1 MSDAIEKAKKFLS
14 EEQAFRLGE
23 LPTESSHPK
32 TKALSETVVSDLA
45 AGIRL
50 LQAVDEE
57 IPPVAEKVFQQD
69 TFRHLVCAFVDTL
82 KSGNRIYFTGCGA
95 TGRLSIL
102 LEAAWQRFWHR
113 LKQKHP
119 EISTKM
125 PEMDNRIVSI
135 MAGGDFA
142 LIKAVEGF
150 EDFPDFGRYQLKQAG
165 VAQGDV
171 VVAITEG
178 GETPF
183 VIGTAWQGLDAG
195 AKVFFV
201 YNNPTKQ
208 LGRYVQRS
216 RQVLEEPRIQKLDL
230 TTGPMAITGSTRM
243 QAVTIELLIVGSA
256 LEIALMQ
263 FLQEHLS
270 ASQLPVGAAPV
281 AALGRHAGL
290 PLHGLPVRPIME
302 YHQLFSNLLRQLS
315 NPAAVD
321 TMTRVTEF
329 EENIYRRG
337 GLITYMTNSVMLDV
351 LTDTTERSP
360 TFMVP
365 PFRKDGDSRSPQS
378 WAFVKNPFHPTPEAW
393 RDMLQRE
400 PRGLEWGPAVYKQL
414 NAPSI
419 LQADPPRLNN
429 AELFKFRIGNEPD
442 PTRANAVD
450 SVLVVISVGTKV
462 DHLSR
467 NGLERFGNQYNKT
480 AAMTIGPAAAASP
493 KWDASRQDTDEPR
506 PSFYRTSVGRTPP
519 ILKTGKGGAGR
530 TQEGRGELFQFR
542 CNLPDSPLQLWHH
555 LAVKLILNTI
565 STATMVRMG
574 RVIGNAMV
582 WLSPSNKKLID
593 RGSRLISQQTGC
605 SYEQACITLHQT
617 MEEVELRSQQGQ
629 ETPSPVALAIER
641 ISAEPS
647 PSSSLEKEGRGER
660 EKS

>member
-1 MSDAIEKAKKFLS
+1 VSDAIEKAKKFLS

-32 TKALSETVVSDLA
+32 TKALSETVGSDLA

-50 LQAVDEE
+50 LQSVDEE
-57 IPPVAEKVFQQD
+57 IPPVAESVFQQD
-69 TFRHLVCAFVDTL
+69 TFRDLVCAFVDAL
-82 KSGNRIYFTGCGA
+82 KSGKRIYFTGCGA

-102 LEAAWQRFWHR
+102 LEAAWRRFWRR
-113 LKQKHP
+113 LKQKQWHGLP
-119 EISTKM
+119 ARENTARMAVPPKGYM
-125 PEMDNRIVSI
+125 PEMDDRIISI

-195 AKVFFV
+195 ANVFFV
-201 YNNPTKQ
+201 YNNPTNI
-208 LGRYVQRS
+208 LRRYVERS
-216 RQVLEEPRIQKLDL
+216 RQVIEEPRIRKLDL

-263 FLQEHLS
+263 FLQECLS
-270 ASQLPVGAAPV
+270 RGGSRT
-281 AALGRHAGL
+281 ALARL
-290 PLHGLPVRPIME
+290 GLPVRPIME
-302 YHQLFSNLLRQLS
+302 YHHLFVNLLRQLS

-337 GLITYMTNSVMLDV
+337 GLITYMTDSVMLDV

-400 PRGLEWGPAVYKQL
+400 PRGLEWGAAVYKQL
-414 NAPSI
+414 KAPSI
-419 LQADPPRLNN
+419 LQAQPPRLNN

-450 SVLVVISVGTKV
+450 SVLVVISVGTQI
-462 DHLSR
+462 DHLSHA
-467 NGLERFGNQYNKT
+467 GLKRFGSEYKRT
-480 AAMTIGPAAAASP
+480 AAFAIGTDTAAV
-493 KWDASRQDTDEPR
+493 QTDEPR

-519 ILKTGKGGAGR
+519 LLKTAKGGAGR

-542 CNLPDSPLQLWHH
+542 CDLPDSPLQLWHH

-617 MEEVELRSQQGQ
+617 MEEVESHSQQGR

-660 EKS
+660 GKS